1 MNESLLLREIHEQP
15 AALQNLLDAGRGDIR
30 RAAAAIRACDP
41 AFVTIAARGSS
52 DNAARYA
59 QYLLGA
65 QNGLAVGLA
74 TPSLFSVYERPPR
87 LTRSLVVGISQS
99 GQSPDV
105 VAVLRA
111 GREQN
116 ALTLAITNDPE
127 SPLAQTA
134 QHCILLHCG
143 PERSVAATKTYSAS
157 LLAIALLGAEL
168 AGAQDRL
175 DLLANVPRHVQ
186 ALCERG
192 GEFSAAGAAQK
203 DMRSCVV
210 LSRGYNYA
218 TAFEIALKLKELG
231 YVLAEP
237 WSAAD
242 FEHGPVALVEQGF
255 ALLAIVPPGPLAAPL
270 SAQLA
275 ALRERGARLLV
286 ISAQAEALALAD
298 TAMSLPPLPEWMTPL
313 TAVVP
318 GQFFAL
324 GLTRAKGLSVDR
336 PRGLRKVTRTR

>member
-1 MNESLLLREIHEQP
+1 MDESLLLQEILEQP
-15 AALQNLLDAGRGDIR
+15 AALQRLLDEGREGIR
-30 RAAAAIRACDP
+30 AAAAAIRDYDP

-65 QNGLAVGLA
+65 HNGLAVGLA

-87 LTRSLVVGISQS
+87 LARSLVIGISQS
-99 GQSPDV
+99 GQSPDI

-111 GREQN
+111 GREQG
-116 ALTLAITNDPE
+116 ALTLAISNDGR

-134 QHCILLHCG
+134 EHCILLHCG
-143 PERSVAATKTYSAS
+143 PERSVAATKTYSSS
-157 LLAIALLGAEL
+157 LLAIALPDAEL
-168 AGAQDRL
+168 AGATERL
-175 DLLANVPRHVQ
+175 ELLATLPRQVQ
-186 ALCERG
+186 TLCDRAG
-192 GEFSAAGAAQK
+192 DYRQVGEAQA
-203 DMRSCVV
+203 DMDSCVV

-237 WSAAD
+237 WSSAD
-242 FEHGPVALVEQGF
+242 FQHGPVALVEQGF
-255 ALLAIVPPGPLAAPL
+255 ALLAIVPEGPLAPIL
-270 SAQLA
+270 TDRLGEM
-275 ALRERGARLLV
+275 RERGARLLV
-286 ISAQAEALALAD
+286 ISAQPEALALAH
-298 TAMSLPPLPEWMTPL
+298 ARLPLPALPEWASPL
-313 TAVVP
+313 AAVVP

-324 GLTRAKGLSVDR
+324 GLTQAKGLDVDR

>member
-1 MNESLLLREIHEQP
+1 MDESLLLREIHEQP
-15 AALQNLLDAGRGDIR
+15 EALQNLLDAGRGDIR
-30 RAAAAIRACDP
+30 QAASAIASYDP

-65 QNGLAVGLA
+65 QNRLAVGLA
-74 TPSLFSVYERPPR
+74 APSLFSVYQRPPR
-87 LTRSLVVGISQS
+87 LSRSLVIGISQS

-116 ALTLAITNDPE
+116 ALTLAVTNDPE

-134 QHCILLHCG
+134 QHCIRLHCG
-143 PERSVAATKTYSAS
+143 PERSVAATKTYTSS
-157 LLAIALLGAEL
+157 LLAIALISAEL
-168 AGAQDRL
+168 AGAQERL
-175 DLLANVPRHVQ
+175 ALLADLPRQVQ

-192 GEFSAAGAAQK
+192 DEFSAAGAAQR

-255 ALLAIVPPGPLAAPL
+255 ALLAIVPPGPLAWPL
-270 SAQLA
+270 TAQLA

-298 TAMSLPPLPEWMTPL
+298 TALSLPPLPEWMTPL

-318 GQFFAL
+318 GQFLAL